1 MGIYFE
7 LELYLTHLVDV
18 VLLLKI
24 YNISFLDCPIY
35 LQVRTT
41 LIGNLKR
48 GNDNLTYEQNCNM
61 FKYLFDD
68 IKCSKRF
75 IIV

>member
-1 MGIYFE
+1 MIYFE

-41 LIGNLKR
+41 LIGYFNRGSVNL
-48 GNDNLTYEQNCNM
+48 
-61 FKYLFDD
+61 
-68 IKCSKRF
+68 
-75 IIV
+75 